1 VRLRRGP
8 VGDSGRTSG
17 GSQDPC
23 ADNRP
28 QDLRFAPTLRDSGGL
43 RRSRRLLLEYRPAQA
58 PAQLPSRAP
67 RVLGPFPRVA
77 KSAAAQVPSCLVL
90 DVRLPRIGGLEFQEQ
105 LACMGIRIPIVFIT
119 AHGDIPMTA
128 RAMKAGAVQF
138 LTKPF
143 QRDELLAAGQEGIER
158 DRQARVVTTEREGL
172 HARFASLSLRE
183 RDVMAL
189 VTAGLQNKQ
198 IAARLD
204 LAEITVKVYRRRVMQ
219 KMWAASLPDLVR
231 MATQIDES
239 HRRRAQA

>member
-1 VRLRRGP
+1 MIYVVDDDASVREAVYNLLA
-8 VGDSGRTSG
+8 S
-17 GSQDPC
+17 
-23 ADNRP
+23 A
-28 QDLRFAPTLRDSGGL
+28 GL
-43 RRSRRLLLEYRPAQA
+43 PAA
-58 PAQLPSRAP
+58 AFESTEAFLA
-67 RVLGPFPRVA
+67 
-77 KSAAAQVPSCLVL
+77 SARAQVPSCLVL

-105 LACMGIRIPIVFIT
+105 LARMGIRIPIVFIT

-143 QRDELLAAGQEGIER
+143 QRDELLAAVQEGIER
-158 DRQARVVTTEREGL
+158 DRRARVVTTEREGL

-183 RDVMAL
+183 RDVMTF
-189 VTAGLQNKQ
+189 VTAGLPNKQ

-219 KMWAASLPDLVR
+219 KMRAASLPDLVR

-239 HRRRAQA
+239 HQRRAQGVTGPA